1 MKFMRKERR
10 FVPVWSLK
18 TNVFLMCLIISVDWH
33 IKIFTTISE
42 INDQKTKD
50 EFTQIYVSQSLFVCE
65 VLID

>member
-1 MKFMRKERR
+1 
-10 FVPVWSLK
+10 
-18 TNVFLMCLIISVDWH
+18 MCLIISVDWH